1 MKKLMLAAA
10 LLGTS
15 LFSQAATQAD
25 LLKEKL
31 ARLYS
36 YQASFQQTVTDAS
49 GKPVQTEG
57 EGMLSVK
64 QPSMFRFETIAP
76 EPNVFVGNGVTLW
89 HHNQVLEQVSI
100 YDAKKEVNVTPFVL
114 LTSNDPTLWSNYEV
128 SGSGEEFIIRAKDPA
143 SAVPQLTLQ
152 FAGVGFSKMTVLDQ
166 NGQTSVFEFLAV
178 QNNIK
183 LDSSLFKL
191 ELPANVDI
199 EDLRKK

>member
-1 MKKLMLAAA
+1 MKKLMLAAT

-15 LFSQAATQAD
+15 LFSQAASQAD

-49 GKPVQTEG
+49 GKPVQAEG

-64 QPSMFRFETIAP
+64 QPSMFRFETTSP

-114 LTSNDPTLWSNYEV
+114 LTSNDPALWAQYDV

-143 SAVPQLTLQ
+143 SSVPQLTLQ
-152 FAGVGFSKMTVLDQ
+152 FAGVGFAKMTVLDQ

-183 LDSSLFKL
+183 LDSGLFRL

>member
-1 MKKLMLAAA
+1 MKKLMLAARVTWQ
-10 LLGTS
+10 GS

-64 QPSMFRFETIAP
+64 QPSMFRFETITP

-114 LTSNDPTLWSNYEV
+114 LTSNDPALWSDYEV
-128 SGSGEEFIIRAKDPA
+128 SGSGEEFIIRAKGSSQCRTATDI
-143 SAVPQLTLQ
+143 
-152 FAGVGFSKMTVLDQ
+152 TVCW
-166 NGQTSVFEFLAV
+166 GW
-178 QNNIK
+178 
-183 LDSSLFKL
+183 LF
-191 ELPANVDI
+191 
-199 EDLRKK
+199 

>member
-1 MKKLMLAAA
+1 MKKIILAAV
-10 LLGTS
+10 LLSTS
-15 LFSQAATQAD
+15 LCSQAATQAE

-36 YQASFQQTVTDAS
+36 YQASFQQTVVDAN

-64 QPSMFRFETIAP
+64 QPSMFRFETLTP

-114 LTSNDPTLWSNYEV
+114 LTSHDPALWAQYEV
-128 SGSGEEFIIRAKDPA
+128 SGSGEEFIIRAKDKA
-143 SAVPQLTLQ
+143 SAVPQLTLH
-152 FAGVGFSKMTVLDQ
+152 FAGVGFSKMIVLDQ

-191 ELPANVDI
+191 DLPANVDI